1 MLGQGSPTNVSLLVF
16 WGRAQGQPAVA
27 IWACGKLRDRIPRGP
42 GQVPPLNVGTVV
54 SHWLGYTSS
63 EDFLSPTFTPRA
75 GEKEEKMR
83 KGRKRHFRV
92 MFWSEKQS

>member
-42 GQVPPLNVGTVV
+42 GQVPPLRVDIGNF
-54 SHWLGYTSS
+54 H
-63 EDFLSPTFTPRA
+63 P
-75 GEKEEKMR
+75 
-83 KGRKRHFRV
+83 GRGGA
-92 MFWSEKQS
+92 WSL